1 MAPSALAGDWHG
13 GSGMKPEIKRYFDE
27 HSDLPRPEQRQ
38 ALLAAGHSSTEVDD
52 AFLEFDR
59 GAAPVKTATFDRW
72 AGIFHIVGIV
82 WVAYWLLILPDKI
95 AEGQAL
101 TAFAVVAVALV
112 IGWLV
117 STWIG
122 RRLLPSIGLWALVLP
137 FLSALIITFG
147 MFNIMGGKM

>member
-1 MAPSALAGDWHG
+1 
-13 GSGMKPEIKRYFDE
+13 MKPEIKTYFDE
-27 HSDLPRPEQRQ
+27 HPDQPRPDQRQ
-38 ALLAAGHSSTEVDD
+38 ALLAAGHSSVDID
-52 AFLEFDR
+52 EAFLERDR

-72 AGIFHIVGIV
+72 ALIFHVVGVV

-95 AEGQAL
+95 AEGRAVP
-101 TAFAVVAVALV
+101 AFLVVGVVLV

-122 RRLLPSIGLWALVLP
+122 RRLLSSIGYWALIVP

-147 MFNIMGGKM
+147 MFNVMGGKM

>member
-1 MAPSALAGDWHG
+1 
-13 GSGMKPEIKRYFDE
+13 
-27 HSDLPRPEQRQ
+27 
-38 ALLAAGHSSTEVDD
+38 
-52 AFLEFDR
+52 
-59 GAAPVKTATFDRW
+59 
-72 AGIFHIVGIV
+72 V

-95 AEGQAL
+95 AEGRAL